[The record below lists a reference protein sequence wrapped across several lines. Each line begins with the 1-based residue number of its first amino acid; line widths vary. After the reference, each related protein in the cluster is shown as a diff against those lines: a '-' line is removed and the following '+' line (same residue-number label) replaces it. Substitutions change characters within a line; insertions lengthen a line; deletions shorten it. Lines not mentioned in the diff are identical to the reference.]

1 MGTLQYINANLSG
14 VLSAVIAL
22 ITALI
27 TLVYVVFTYKQMKA
41 TQNATDTA
49 IKQLQLNNQP
59 CVIAEIFRT
68 YGGKCFSGTR
78 RQLHIDVELENVG
91 DSPALTTY
99 TFAYLELQNT
109 KHVKNGSNIVNM
121 DYLPDF
127 IKCIKANEK
136 KKASIRFETF
146 EINMLVEDL
155 RINHEKNVKRLIVN
169 PYRPHYR
176 GTVLV
181 IEVYFRNVLGQWF
194 KNTVRQ
200 EIAWLI
206 DKHAEPRK
214 THNINENTIPPRPL
228 GQNTEFE
235 LQLVSPKM
243 SVFQTDLI
251 EAKVI
256 EEKLLQYKDDLKY

>member
-1 MGTLQYINANLSG
+1 
-14 VLSAVIAL
+14 
-22 ITALI
+22 
-27 TLVYVVFTYKQMKA
+27 
-41 TQNATDTA
+41 
-49 IKQLQLNNQP
+49 
-59 CVIAEIFRT
+59 
-68 YGGKCFSGTR
+68 
-78 RQLHIDVELENVG
+78 
-91 DSPALTTY
+91 
-99 TFAYLELQNT
+99 
-109 KHVKNGSNIVNM
+109 
-121 DYLPDF
+121 
-127 IKCIKANEK
+127 
-136 KKASIRFETF
+136 
-146 EINMLVEDL
+146 MLVEDL

-214 THNINENTIPPRPL
+214 THNENTIPPRPL